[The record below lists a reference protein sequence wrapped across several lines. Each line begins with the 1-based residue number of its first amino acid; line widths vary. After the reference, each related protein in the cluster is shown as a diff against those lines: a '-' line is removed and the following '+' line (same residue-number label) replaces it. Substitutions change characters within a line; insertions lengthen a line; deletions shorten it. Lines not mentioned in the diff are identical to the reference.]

1 MARPASAGLMPLRTI
16 PAMLLRLSWPCVS
29 IESPV
34 KSVLE
39 CTCWGRLIV
48 AYAPTHRFSLKY
60 SVAWAV
66 METLR
71 MAKPAMSACYFA
83 LGVVSTG
90 GWLLLALLLLWHP
103 PAVTQWFA
111 LPLSGFPE
119 PYSHVGPVV
128 LLVLLIP
135 IGPLLGFTSRT
146 MWKQAGVPARKPA
159 WVRDLPMIFL
169 VVGLFMGLIFVNR
182 GTAAITS
189 GSLAVFAAQLT
200 STIAIG
206 RYGLRRGTAQAE
218 RR

>member
-1 MARPASAGLMPLRTI
+1 
-16 PAMLLRLSWPCVS
+16 
-29 IESPV
+29 
-34 KSVLE
+34 
-39 CTCWGRLIV
+39 
-48 AYAPTHRFSLKY
+48 
-60 SVAWAV
+60 
-66 METLR
+66 
-71 MAKPAMSACYFA
+71 
-83 LGVVSTG
+83 
-90 GWLLLALLLLWHP
+90 
-103 PAVTQWFA
+103 
-111 LPLSGFPE
+111 
-119 PYSHVGPVV
+119 
-128 LLVLLIP
+128 
-135 IGPLLGFTSRT
+135 